1 MKILSFGSCN
11 IDYVYSMPHI
21 ITPGETLS
29 SLSMAQYPGGKGFNQ
44 AIALGRAGAK
54 AAMAGNIGAE
64 GRFML
69 DLLREAKVD
78 PTLVRV
84 TAHPTGSAIIQVD
97 TQGQNCI
104 IVFGGANRTLNQEQI
119 DEVMNTLSPGDMVL
133 LQNEVN
139 MLGEIVKAAKARGVQ
154 IALNPSPVD
163 DALFDIDLKLV
174 DVLLIN
180 EVEGKALAGREDAT
194 GIIKA
199 LQADYQ
205 IPCIVLTLGGDGAVC
220 ATAQGTVTQP
230 IFRVKAVDTTAAGD
244 TFTGYFLTA
253 ITQNPDDPKAAIRR
267 ASAAAA
273 IAVSKK
279 GAAVSI
285 PWAGEVDAFLKE
297 HTT

>member
-133 LQNEVN
+133 LQKRSEH
-139 MLGEIVKAAKARGVQ
+139 
-154 IALNPSPVD
+154 
-163 DALFDIDLKLV
+163 
-174 DVLLIN
+174 
-180 EVEGKALAGREDAT
+180 AG
-194 GIIKA
+194 
-199 LQADYQ
+199 
-205 IPCIVLTLGGDGAVC
+205 
-220 ATAQGTVTQP
+220 
-230 IFRVKAVDTTAAGD
+230 
-244 TFTGYFLTA
+244 
-253 ITQNPDDPKAAIRR
+253 
-267 ASAAAA
+267 
-273 IAVSKK
+273 
-279 GAAVSI
+279 
-285 PWAGEVDAFLKE
+285 
-297 HTT
+297 